1 MNLFKMTTKNNNSGV
16 GWTKDLCVWGENIIN
31 TVPLKN
37 RRPWICTD
45 GVIHAYISPIMSIL
59 YTEENNMSDTY
70 TKLWLAKGK
79 PVVYNKYKDK
89 VGCYTLTTVKQI
101 RKPTFKEIRSF
112 ASIVFG
118 DDRESLKGMSRYYV
132 YSELN
137 ALDWDVSL
145 VSLAKNY
152 QIYNEYKHFFK
163 PVPIG
168 E

>member
-45 GVIHAYISPIMSIL
+45 GVIHAYISPIMAIL
-59 YTEENNMSDTY
+59 YTEEN
-70 TKLWLAKGK
+70 
-79 PVVYNKYKDK
+79 NKYKDK